1 VTSEARLERT
11 SFSDLVERPEHQR
24 RRKRHT
30 KRQRER
36 ERERSTKPQVF
47 CPGVW
52 VKMPGSQTHPD
63 CRHISFFRDIK

>member
-1 VTSEARLERT
+1 MERT
-11 SFSDLVERPEHQR
+11 SFSNLVERPEHQR

-30 KRQRER
+30 KRQRERERER

-63 CRHISFFRDIK
+63 RRHISFFRDIK